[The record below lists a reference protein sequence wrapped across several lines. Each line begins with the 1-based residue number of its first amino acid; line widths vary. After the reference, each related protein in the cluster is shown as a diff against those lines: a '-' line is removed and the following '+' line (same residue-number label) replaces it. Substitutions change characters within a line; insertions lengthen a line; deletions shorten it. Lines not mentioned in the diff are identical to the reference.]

1 MVKTTPLD
9 QDLNALYVL
18 RPSRLEDIDY
28 ALYNYLNDHLNIFT
42 YSNSGFE
49 KVPVVFSI
57 GERAFQI
64 KEDPNLRPNGR
75 TLHYPIMAITKTGM
89 TQDPTRKGR
98 YGVNVPPYFLANAG
112 RVYEGGG
119 SINVARAVDQERSRL
134 YANAHS
140 IRQSATRVNPNFQ
153 TFPGDN
159 PEVVYET
166 LSVPMPQFID
176 VSYTITLLSEYQQQ
190 MNEMLSPF
198 IAEHS
203 TPSVFNI
210 FHEGNRYEAF
220 IGTDFGVEGN
230 AANMEIA
237 ERLFRSTVTITVQ
250 GYIIGSEKNQ
260 NSPNIVRTQSAA
272 RLQIQRERVI
282 LGEKPHSHLG
292 KKTKYRP

>member
-1 MVKTTPLD
+1 MAKMTPLD
-9 QDLNALYVL
+9 QDLNSVYVL
-18 RPSRLEDIDY
+18 RPSSLEDIDY

-42 YSNSGFE
+42 DGNSGFE

-64 KEDPNLRPNGR
+64 KEDPLLRPNGR

-119 SINVARAVDQERSRL
+119 SVNIARVVDQERSRL
-134 YANAHS
+134 FANANA
-140 IRQSATRVNPNFQ
+140 IRQSATKLNSTFQ
-153 TFPGDN
+153 TFPGEN
-159 PEVVYET
+159 KEAVYET

-190 MNEMLSPF
+190 MNDMLAPF

-203 TPSVFNI
+203 TPAVFNI

-220 IGTDFGVEGN
+220 IGNDFGIEGN
-230 AANMEIA
+230 IASMETE
-237 ERLFRSTVTITVQ
+237 ERLFRSTVSITVQ
-250 GYIIGSEKNQ
+250 GYIIGSNKNQ
-260 NSPNIVRTQSAA
+260 ESPNVIRTQSAA
-272 RLQIQRERVI
+272 RVQIQRERVV
-282 LGEKPHSHLG
+282 LGEKPPYHPG
-292 KKTKYRP
+292 RKTKYRP